1 MADTT
6 DLTGK
11 EEKRTLWWV
20 YGISFAFLVA
30 NTICIAREFFWL
42 NLLPPVL
49 MVIYMAI
56 TRLDKLLLF
65 CVFLVPLS
73 VNLSSNE
80 IRLGLSLPV
89 EPILIGIL
97 LLSFIRLLHT
107 GKINRDFIRHPVTL
121 AILFNLAWILIT
133 SITSQMPLVSFKW
146 MMSRLWFVVP
156 FYFIGYQMFAD
167 PKNVRRFL
175 WLYILPLTIVIGY
188 TIYNHWLF
196 GFEEDP
202 AHWVMSPFYNDHTA
216 YGAALAMFFPALIVF
231 TFRSAYSNNVR
242 IIAGFLLIVFSVALI
257 LSFTRAAWVSLA
269 GALALYA
276 ILYFRIKW
284 QYIVG
289 VIVIAVLYVAVSWTD
304 IVMQLEQNRQDTSDD
319 LAEHISS
326 ISNISTDAS
335 NLERLNRWNSAF
347 RMFEEK
353 PVLGFGPGTYSFMYA
368 PYQLSS
374 EKTIIS
380 TNAGDMGN
388 AHSEYIG
395 PLAESGVFG
404 MLSFLAVSIA
414 IVVTGWRVYLRMEKG
429 PERAAL
435 LAVFLGLV
443 TYLIHGTLNNFL
455 DTDKA
460 SVPFWAF
467 AAMLVA
473 ADIALRRKSAQETR
487 DQSAD

>member
-1 MADTT
+1 MAELKVAEED
-6 DLTGK
+6 
-11 EEKRTLWWV
+11 EKRTLWWV
-20 YGISFAFLVA
+20 YGISFAFLLA
-30 NTICIAREFFWL
+30 NTYCIANEFYWL
-42 NLLPPVL
+42 NLLPPVI
-49 MVIYMAI
+49 MVLYMAI
-56 TRLDKLLLF
+56 TQLDKLLLF

-80 IRLGLSLPV
+80 VRIGVSLPV
-89 EPILIGIL
+89 EPILMGIL
-97 LLSFIRLLHT
+97 ILYVIRLLYS
-107 GKINRDFIRHPVTL
+107 GKMNRELLTHPVTIT
-121 AILFNLAWILIT
+121 ILFNLAWIFIT
-133 SITSQMPLVSFKW
+133 ALTSQMPVVSFKW
-146 MMSRLWFVVP
+146 LLARLWFVIP
-156 FYFIGYQMFAD
+156 FYFIGYYMFGD
-167 PKNVRRFL
+167 FKNTRRFV
-175 WLYILPLTIVIGY
+175 WMYILPLTIVIGY

-216 YGAALAMFFPALIVF
+216 YGAALAMFFPALLAF
-231 TFRSAYSNNVR
+231 TFRSGYNSNIRV
-242 IIAGFLLIVFSVALI
+242 IAAILLVVFTVALI

-269 GALALYA
+269 GALVLYG
-276 ILYFRIKW
+276 ILYFKIKW

-289 VIVIAVLYVAVSWTD
+289 VVGLTILYVAVSWTD
-304 IVMQLEQNRQDTSDD
+304 IVMNLEQNRQDTSDD

-347 RMFEEK
+347 RMFQER

-368 PYQLSS
+368 PYQLSN

-395 PLAESGVFG
+395 PLAESGVLG

-414 IVVTGWRVYLRMEKG
+414 IVATGWRVYQRMDPG
-429 PERAAL
+429 PDRAIL
-435 LAVFLGLV
+435 LAVLLGLV

-467 AAMLVA
+467 AAMIVA
-473 ADIALRRKSAQETR
+473 ADIAQTKKMKKTS
-487 DQSAD
+487 

>member
-1 MADTT
+1 MAELE
-6 DLTGK
+6 LTEK
-11 EEKRTLWWV
+11 EEKKTLWWV
-20 YGISFAFLVA
+20 YGISFAFLIA
-30 NTICIAREFFWL
+30 NTICIAHEFFWL

-49 MVIYMAI
+49 MVIYMAV
-56 TRLDKLLLF
+56 TQLDKLLLF

-89 EPILIGIL
+89 EPILIGVVL
-97 LLSFIRLLHT
+97 LFFVRMLYS
-107 GKINRDFIRHPVTL
+107 GKVNFEFMKHPVTML
-121 AILFNLAWILIT
+121 ILVNLGWIFIT

-146 MMSRLWFVVP
+146 LMSRLWFVIP
-156 FYFIGYQMFAD
+156 FYFLGYYMFSD

-188 TIYNHWLF
+188 TIYQHWLF

-216 YGAALAMFFPALIVF
+216 YGAALAMFYPALIIF
-231 TFRSAYSNNVR
+231 TFRSGYSNNVR
-242 IIAGFLLIVFSVALI
+242 IIAGFLLVVFTIALI
-257 LSFTRAAWVSLA
+257 LSFTRAAWVSLV
-269 GALALYA
+269 GALVLYF
-276 ILYFRIKW
+276 ILYFRVKW

-289 VIVIAVLYVAVSWTD
+289 VFAIAVIYVMVSWTD

-319 LAEHISS
+319 IAEHISS

-347 RMFEEK
+347 RMFQER

-395 PLAESGVFG
+395 PLAESGVLG
-404 MLSFLAVSIA
+404 MLTFLAVSIA
-414 IVVTGWRVYLRMEKG
+414 IVATGWRVYLRMVPG
-429 PERAAL
+429 PKRSAL

-473 ADIALRRKSAQETR
+473 ADIALRKKQE
-487 DQSAD
+487 AK

>member
-1 MADTT
+1 MAAHP
-6 DLTGK
+6 LTEK
-11 EEKRTLWWV
+11 DEKRTLWWV
-20 YGISFAFLVA
+20 YGISFAFLIA
-30 NTICIAREFFWL
+30 NTVCIAHEFFWL

-56 TRLDKLLLF
+56 TQLDKLLLF

-89 EPILIGIL
+89 EPVLIGVL
-97 LLSFIRLLHT
+97 LLFFVRLLHS
-107 GKINRDFIRHPVTL
+107 GKMNFEFMRHPVTV
-121 AILFNLAWILIT
+121 AILINLAWILIT
-133 SITSQMPLVSFKW
+133 SISSQMPVVSFKFL
-146 MMSRLWFVVP
+146 MSRLWFVIP
-156 FYFIGYQMFAD
+156 FYFLGYYMFAD
-167 PKNVRRFL
+167 PKNIRRFM

-216 YGAALAMFFPALIVF
+216 YGAALAMFYPALIVF
-231 TFRSAYSNNVR
+231 TFRSGYSNNVR
-242 IIAGFLLIVFSVALI
+242 IIAGFLLVVFTVALI
-257 LSFTRAAWVSLA
+257 LSFTRAAWVSLV
-269 GALALYA
+269 GALALFL
-276 ILYFRIKW
+276 ILRFRIKW

-289 VIVIAVLYVAVSWTD
+289 IFVVALLYVVVSWTD

-347 RMFEEK
+347 RMFEER
-353 PVLGFGPGTYSFMYA
+353 PILGFGPGTYSFMYA

-395 PLAESGVFG
+395 PLAESGVLG
-404 MLSFLAVSIA
+404 MLTFLAVSIA
-414 IVVTGWRVYLRMEKG
+414 IVATGWKVYANMEPG
-429 PERAAL
+429 PRRAAL
-435 LAVFLGLV
+435 LAVLLGLV

-467 AAMLVA
+467 AAMIVA
-473 ADIALRRKSAQETR
+473 ADIQQRKKAAAEGDSITKN
-487 DQSAD
+487 

>member
-1 MADTT
+1 MADLQVAEQ
-6 DLTGK
+6 D
-11 EEKRTLWWV
+11 EKRTLWWV
-20 YGISFAFLVA
+20 YGISFAFLLA
-30 NTICIAREFFWL
+30 NTYCIANEFYWL
-42 NLLPPVL
+42 NLLPPVI
-49 MVIYMAI
+49 MVVYMAI
-56 TRLDKLLLF
+56 TQLDKLLMF

-73 VNLSSNE
+73 VNLASNE
-80 IRLGLSLPV
+80 VRIGVSLPV
-89 EPILIGIL
+89 EPILMGIL
-97 LLSFIRLLHT
+97 VLYAVRLLYS
-107 GKINRDFIRHPVTL
+107 GKMNRELLTHPVTI
-121 AILFNLAWILIT
+121 AILFNLAWIFIT
-133 SITSQMPLVSFKW
+133 SLTSQMPIVSFKW
-146 MMSRLWFVVP
+146 LLSRLWFVIP
-156 FYFIGYQMFAD
+156 FYFIGYYMFTD
-167 PKNVRRFL
+167 FKNTRRFV

-216 YGAALAMFFPALIVF
+216 YGAALAMFFPALITF
-231 TFRSAYSNNVR
+231 TFRSEYKSNLR
-242 IIAGFLLIVFSVALI
+242 MISAILLIVFTIALI

-269 GALALYA
+269 GALLLYG
-276 ILYFRIKW
+276 ILYFRVKW

-289 VIVIAVLYVAVSWTD
+289 AIILGAIYIAFSWTD
-304 IVMQLEQNRQDTSDD
+304 IVMSLEQNRQDTSDD
-319 LAEHISS
+319 IAEHISS

-347 RMFEEK
+347 RMFKER

-395 PLAESGVFG
+395 PLAESGILG
-404 MLSFLAVSIA
+404 LLSFLAVSIT
-414 IVVTGWRVYLRMEKG
+414 IVITGWRVYSRMEKG
-429 PERAAL
+429 PDRAIILSVL
-435 LAVFLGLV
+435 LGVV

-467 AAMLVA
+467 AAMIVA
-473 ADIALRRKSAQETR
+473 ADIAQSKKMREKSLN
-487 DQSAD
+487 